1 MKRLITAESIRQAK
15 QAGQREVEV
24 VPSQCIVTPEA
35 RGVAEE
41 LGIEIIEVTGGSA
54 NKPCQKEVVTAS
66 ASVASASASTT
77 SCSNENIAEIRA
89 AILAQLPEG
98 SVSEDVLNQLIQKV
112 AGEHKLSSRATT
124 EGAGANDAVYTTE
137 RGVKRIKGS
146 QVAMGLFAEAGK
158 DKQIGLADVITSAD
172 KSPMAAG
179 YMSWTNTFFPWT
191 LTYDEINVV
200 LEGELH
206 IVSGGE
212 TAIAKAGDVMFIPKG
227 SSIEFGT
234 PTSVRFVFVTYPAN
248 YIEN

>member
-15 QAGQREVEV
+15 LKGQQEFEIL
-24 VPSQCIVTPEA
+24 PSKCIVTPEA
-35 RGVAEE
+35 RSVAEE
-41 LGIEIIEVTGGSA
+41 LGIEIVEVSTC
-54 NKPCQKEVVTAS
+54 PLTAS
-66 ASVASASASTT
+66 TASSKPVEQASAPVAAADNVDLT
-77 SCSNENIAEIRA
+77 EIRA

-98 SVSEDVLNQLIQKV
+98 SVTEEVLNQLIQKV
-112 AGEHKLSSRATT
+112 AGEQKFGSRATN
-124 EGAGANDAVYTTE
+124 EGAGANEAVYTTQ

-146 QVAMGLFAEAGK
+146 QVAMGLFAEAGQ

>member
-1 MKRLITAESIRQAK
+1 MKRLITAASIRQA
-15 QAGQREVEV
+15 QQNGQQKVEIL
-24 VPSQCIVTPEA
+24 PAKCIVTPEA

-41 LGIEIIEVTGGSA
+41 LGIEIIEVSTCPLA
-54 NKPCQKEVVTAS
+54 ATAS
-66 ASVASASASTT
+66 KPVEKTSAAVAAVD
-77 SCSNENIAEIRA
+77 NVDIAEIRA

-98 SVSEDVLNQLIQKV
+98 SVSTEVLNQLIQKV
-112 AGEHKLSSRATT
+112 ALEQKFGSRATN
-124 EGAGANDAVYTTE
+124 EGAGADEAVYTTK

-146 QVAMGLFAEAGK
+146 QVAMGLFAEAGQ

-172 KSPMAAG
+172 NSPMAAG

-248 YIEN
+248 YIDN